1 MILLILLRRNLLQTS
16 LLLWNLFSFSQAASD
31 PNWIIAMNKELAALE
46 SNHTWNLC
54 TLHQGKTTVGCKWAY
69 KIKYVAN
76 GEIERFKARLVT
88 KGYTQAEGVDY
99 HDAFARVAKI
109 VTVKCILAIAA
120 AKNWKV
126 HQLDVIDA
134 FLQGDLLEE
143 VYMDLPQGYITSSQ
157 SPKLVCKFQ
166 KSFYGLKQA
175 SRQWF
180 AKITTTLLEAG
191 YTQSLADYSLFTL
204 KKDGLFTAVVV
215 YLDDILVTRY
225 DYDQVVLLKG
235 MLDTRCRIKDS
246 GEIKY
251 YLGFEVVRDKAGIF
265 ISQRKFILDLL
276 ESTQLLDAKP
286 LTILL
291 DQHIKLH
298 YNALFGDL
306 LTDPSLYRSWV
317 GKLLYLTLS
326 RPNISYSVQLL
337 SQFMQQPRQKHL
349 EAAILF
355 NLDSRPGFTLSFQQ
369 QSCFKWIL

>member
-1 MILLILLRRNLLQTS
+1 M
-16 LLLWNLFSFSQAASD
+16 
-31 PNWIIAMNKELAALE
+31 
-46 SNHTWNLC
+46 
-54 TLHQGKTTVGCKWAY
+54 
-69 KIKYVAN
+69 
-76 GEIERFKARLVT
+76 
-88 KGYTQAEGVDY
+88 
-99 HDAFARVAKI
+99 
-109 VTVKCILAIAA
+109 
-120 AKNWKV
+120 
-126 HQLDVIDA
+126 
-134 FLQGDLLEE
+134 
-143 VYMDLPQGYITSSQ
+143 
-157 SPKLVCKFQ
+157 
-166 KSFYGLKQA
+166 
-175 SRQWF
+175 
-180 AKITTTLLEAG
+180 EAG
-191 YTQSLADYSLFTL
+191 YTRSLADYSLFTL
-204 KKDGLFTAVVV
+204 KKDGLFTAVAV

-235 MLDTRCRIKDS
+235 MLDTRCRIKDL

-306 LTDPSLYRSWV
+306 LTDPTLYRSWV

-349 EAAILF
+349 EAATRVLRYLKFTAGQGLLF
-355 NLDSRPGFTLSFQQ
+355 PSNNNLVLNGYCDSNWGSCPISRRSVTGFCLMLGPSLVSW
-369 QSCFKWIL
+369 QSKKQSVTSRSTA